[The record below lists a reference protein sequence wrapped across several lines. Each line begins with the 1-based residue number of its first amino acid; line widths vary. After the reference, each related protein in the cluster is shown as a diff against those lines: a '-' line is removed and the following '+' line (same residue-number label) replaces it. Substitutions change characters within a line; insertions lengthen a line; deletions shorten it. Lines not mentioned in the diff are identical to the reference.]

1 MRTTFV
7 ITAILAQILALAWMA
22 GQREWIVATGP
33 TVWLRTAPVDPR
45 DMFRG
50 DYVTLA
56 YDISTIPADKI
67 GPALKA
73 ELDALNEHEGRRR
86 SLNREIELY
95 VQLEADPESDVAR
108 IGQADSVPPASGLF
122 VKGRVRAYRGQ
133 GQGGLTGVR
142 YGIDAF
148 FVEQGTGRELE
159 RGAPEGTP
167 ENIRVPLE
175 MQVALGQDG
184 TAVLTGHRWSALGVG
199 LAIHKDTAKGEGASE
214 TGHPVRLELSYHN
227 ASPAPLAVVLP
238 RDLRTLRLMVMDFD
252 DPGQE
257 AGPQAED
264 VSPYSDDDVRVLQ
277 PGETA
282 TVELNLNDPRW
293 MVQIRGKKTLP
304 LWHKDLN
311 VRTFR
316 LVYQTPP
323 PEACT
328 GLAQAPLIWRGQLPS
343 REFRTYELRQE

>member
-56 YDISTIPADKI
+56 YDISTIPAAKI

-73 ELDALNEHEGRRR
+73 ELDALNEHDGRRR

-95 VQLEADPESDVAR
+95 VHLETDPESDVAR
-108 IGQADSVPPASGLF
+108 IGLTDLVPPASGLF
-122 VKGRVRAYRGQ
+122 IKGRVRAYLGQ
-133 GQGGLTGVR
+133 GQGGLTGVK

-148 FVEQGTGRELE
+148 FVEQGKGRELE

-175 MQVALGQDG
+175 MQIALGQDG

-199 LAIHKDTAKGEGASE
+199 LEIHKDTTKGAPE
-214 TGHPVRLELSYHN
+214 TGQSARLELSYHN

-252 DPGQE
+252 GPDQE

-264 VSPYSDDDVRVLQ
+264 VSSYSDDDVRVLQ

-282 TVELNLNDPRW
+282 TVGLDLNDPRW
-293 MVQIRGKKTLP
+293 MVQVRGKKALP

-311 VRTFR
+311 VRA
-316 LVYQTPP
+316 LQVVYQTPP
-323 PEACT
+323 PEACAS
-328 GLAQAPLIWRGQLPS
+328 LAKAPLIWRGQLPS
-343 REFRTYELRQE
+343 REFRTYDLRQE